1 VSVVACRRGGKA
13 QNEKVWETA
22 PRPEAQL
29 QNTTASMR
37 LSCPY
42 IISIVK
48 LCLAMLLDLLLG
60 PDSTHVAPEAPSNR
74 HECHVSANVKEGVDI
89 AGLKSSVT
97 ARPR

>member
-1 VSVVACRRGGKA
+1 
-13 QNEKVWETA
+13 
-22 PRPEAQL
+22 
-29 QNTTASMR
+29 
-37 LSCPY
+37 
-42 IISIVK
+42 
-48 LCLAMLLDLLLG
+48 MLLDLLLG